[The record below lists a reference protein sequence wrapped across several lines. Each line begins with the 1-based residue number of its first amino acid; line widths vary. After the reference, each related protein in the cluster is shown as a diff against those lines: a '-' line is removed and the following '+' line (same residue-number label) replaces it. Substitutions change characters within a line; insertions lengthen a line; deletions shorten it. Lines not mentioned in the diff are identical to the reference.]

1 MDSGFFPHRLGA
13 RRRLLR
19 THRRPAGPQSCPDA
33 HDPYLRNVHR
43 AFIFRADLVAVA
55 DFSVSGR
62 VGNRRRM
69 GSGRF
74 AAFGDLATPLASLD
88 GRRAPDR
95 REPWDNA
102 GRVGEL
108 PVGWLPLP
116 PRVPGWRAAGVAGA
130 LDSPLSPRTRGMAAG
145 EA

>member
-1 MDSGFFPHRLGA
+1 MGGGRF
-13 RRRLLR
+13 
-19 THRRPAGPQSCPDA
+19 
-33 HDPYLRNVHR
+33 
-43 AFIFRADLVAVA
+43 VAV
-55 DFSVSGR
+55 
-62 VGNRRRM
+62 
-69 GSGRF
+69 
-74 AAFGDLATPLASLD
+74 GDLAAPMAALD

-130 LDSPLSPRTRGMAAG
+130 LDSPLSPRARGMAAG
-145 EA
+145 EAAVRQRSTGFPGPFPRPRPPDHDADAPGLRARVNG